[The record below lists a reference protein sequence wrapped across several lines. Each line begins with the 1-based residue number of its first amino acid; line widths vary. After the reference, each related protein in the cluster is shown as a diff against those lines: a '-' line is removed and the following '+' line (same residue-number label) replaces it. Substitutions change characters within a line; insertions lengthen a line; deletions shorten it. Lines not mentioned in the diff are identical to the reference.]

1 MIKLAIDAMGGDFA
15 PKEIIEGVNLAIS
28 KYDDLHLFVFGDD
41 EEINKY
47 LVKNERVTVVHAKD
61 KLEMGEEDPVSVIRR
76 NKELSITKA
85 FQSVRDKECD
95 GVVTAGPTQGV
106 IVAAH
111 LIIRRLKGMKR
122 VALCPVLPTF
132 TGKSRLLLDVGAN
145 TEIRPEH
152 MLQHAIFA
160 SVYADKAM
168 GIEKPLVGLLNIGTE
183 PGKGR
188 ELELELHNLLSES
201 DLVNFY
207 GNVEPKELLATKCD
221 ILLTD
226 GFSGNMVMKTM
237 EGTAKA
243 LGQALKEEISKTISG
258 KVGYLFMKKNL
269 DNFKNRLNPNEIG
282 GAMIFGVD
290 GVVVKAHGSSNSY
303 AFYRAIHQARSA
315 VKGNIINIMKENIDV
330 INE

>member
-207 GNVEPKELLATKCD
+207 GNVEPKELLSTKCD